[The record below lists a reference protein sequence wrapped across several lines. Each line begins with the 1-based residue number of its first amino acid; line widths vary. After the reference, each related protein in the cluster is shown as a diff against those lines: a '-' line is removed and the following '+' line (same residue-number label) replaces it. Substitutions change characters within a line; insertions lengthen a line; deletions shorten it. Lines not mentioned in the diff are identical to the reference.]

1 MKLKYKILRNT
12 LYATLG
18 LSFSSVLMA
27 ADCSINYDQD
37 TTISADCDGF
47 TLDRNQDFD
56 ISIITGVSVEVLE
69 GG

>member
-27 ADCSINYDQD
+27 ADCSINYGQD

-47 TLDRNQDFD
+47 ELERQLDFD
-56 ISIITGVSVEVLE
+56 ITIDSGVT
-69 GG
+69 